1 MRLLILCA
9 AIVLA
14 GCSATPQSGGV
25 RQYSQADYD
34 AQYTALIATVK
45 GQATPDQFVEL
56 RHVYVH
62 TSYYQPYQFRERSL
76 SQAMFDTA
84 GRGSWEDCVAR
95 AEEILAFNYISLTAH
110 YGAMNC
116 SFEAGRDTQGDYHR
130 YVLDNLLEAIWATG
144 DGQSIETAFFST
156 NTQELYAFINLH
168 GLEAVNQSLVH
179 HEGKSYDRMAV
190 RDRNTGKE
198 YDWYFDI
205 SAQWAA
211 GIKGL
216 KEKPAL

>member
-1 MRLLILCA
+1 MRFLILCA
-9 AIVLA
+9 TMLLA
-14 GCSATPQSGGV
+14 ACSATAPSGDV
-25 RQYSQADYD
+25 QPYTQADYD
-34 AQYTALIATVK
+34 AQYAALVDTVK
-45 GQATPDQFVEL
+45 DRASPDQFVEL

-62 TSYYQPYQFRERSL
+62 TSHYQPYQFRERSL
-76 SQAMFDTA
+76 SQAMFETA
-84 GRGSWEDCVAR
+84 GRGDWRGCVDR

-116 SFEAGRDTQGDYHR
+116 NFEAGHDTQGDYHR

-144 DGQSIETAFFST
+144 DGQSLETAFFST

-168 GLEAVNQSLVH
+168 GLEAVDQSLVH
-179 HEGKSYDRMAV
+179 HQGKSYDLMGV

-198 YDWYFDI
+198 YEWYFDI

-211 GIKGL
+211 GIKSL
-216 KEKPAL
+216 K